1 MESNVL
7 YIIMGITV
15 GLLAIIV
22 VAYLMLRKK
31 MQNSDVKRINSLIN
45 DTKEKKYSM
54 DVFYQKLYIK
64 FQKAH
69 LRLTILM
76 MNI

>member
-1 MESNVL
+1 
-7 YIIMGITV
+7 MGITV

-45 DTKEKKYSM
+45 DTKEKNIQWMFFIKSYILN
-54 DVFYQKLYIK
+54 FKKLP
-64 FQKAH
+64 
-69 LRLTILM
+69 L
-76 MNI
+76 

>member
-45 DTKEKKYSM
+45 DTKEKNIQWMFFIKSYILN
-54 DVFYQKLYIK
+54 FKKLP
-64 FQKAH
+64 
-69 LRLTILM
+69 L
-76 MNI
+76 

>member
-54 DVFYQKLYIK
+54 DVFYQKCFTNVKKLVIIMI
-64 FQKAH
+64 F
-69 LRLTILM
+69 I
-76 MNI
+76 

>member
-1 MESNVL
+1 
-7 YIIMGITV
+7 MGITV

-54 DVFYQKLYIK
+54 DVFYQKI
-64 FQKAH
+64 F
-69 LRLTILM
+69 I
-76 MNI
+76 

>member
-54 DVFYQKLYIK
+54 DVFYQKLYIGVNPNYNSLK
-64 FQKAH
+64 
-69 LRLTILM
+69 IP
-76 MNI
+76 